1 LGEYV
6 SSIVTYYRLIVLSVP
21 LFVVYT
27 VADIVKWNAI
37 VWVPWVEIRYQARNS
52 KRHYEKVKK
61 VNPCMRSLGGRAVLL
76 RIGKSLILVTLV
88 VTMLLVML
96 STSVTPLGPTRLF
109 GETIRT
115 GQETVLY
122 VILGS
127 SLIIAL
133 SLLVFVAARQGGAVR
148 TDNREVS
155 SSNSLAA
162 PLGVLEPYKKS
173 EDRGDEFSLAG
184 STLRMYWS
192 LLSRRNTPIGLR
204 TMQRELGFSSPSSA
218 VYQLEKL
225 MKLGLVSKDEMGDY
239 VVRRVV
245 KVGFL
250 RDFLFLGKYALPKNV
265 VYGVLT
271 LLINITCFAL
281 LVLMQVQI
289 LVVCLAVMPGLVSAS
304 LFWQDAAKTLEYRD
318 KLIGRRNNVR

>member
-1 LGEYV
+1 
-6 SSIVTYYRLIVLSVP
+6 
-21 LFVVYT
+21 
-27 VADIVKWNAI
+27 
-37 VWVPWVEIRYQARNS
+37 
-52 KRHYEKVKK
+52 
-61 VNPCMRSLGGRAVLL
+61 MLL

-96 STSVTPLGPTRLF
+96 PTSVTPLRPTRLF
-109 GETIRT
+109 GETIGT

-133 SLLVFVAARQGGAVR
+133 SLLVFVAAWQGGAVR

-162 PLGVLEPYKKS
+162 PLAVLEPYKKS

-192 LLSRRNTPIGLR
+192 LLSRRNTTIGLR

-239 VVRRVV
+239 VVNRVV

-250 RDFLFLGKYALPKNV
+250 RDFSFIGKHAIPKNAI
-265 VYGVLT
+265 YGALT
-271 LLINITCFAL
+271 LLANIICYAL
-281 LVLMQVQI
+281 LVAIQVQF
-289 LVVCLAVMPGLVSAS
+289 LVVCLAVLPGLISAS
-304 LFWQDAAKTLEYRD
+304 LFWHDAAKTLKYTS
-318 KLIGRRNNVR
+318 KLIGRSNNNR